1 MKRNGLIYI
10 GWFFLIGFMAA
21 CATTTAEQSK
31 KESEAY
37 RRVGEVYLQ
46 QNNLSLAMKEFKK
59 AEAKYA
65 DDHLLQY
72 DQGLVYLR
80 EELYDQAIAHF
91 KRALDLKP
99 DYGEAINSMGN
110 AYAGKGDWDQAIFYY
125 KKVVSDILY
134 GTTHYGYSNLGN
146 AYYFKKDLAL
156 SEKYYLE
163 ALSRKPD
170 FTMALQGLART
181 YIAMGR
187 IPEAVAKLER
197 AVRQAPDSPALHFQL
212 AKAYQLALEF
222 EKAYNSYRKVVE
234 LAPESLLAD
243 EAEQEA
249 RKVKAL
255 F

>member
-1 MKRNGLIYI
+1 MKRSGLIYI
-10 GWFFLIGFMAA
+10 GWFFLMFALAA
-21 CATTTAEQSK
+21 CATTTDEKSK
-31 KESEAY
+31 KTSKAY
-37 RRVGEVYLQ
+37 RRVGEAYLQ
-46 QNNLSLAMKEFKK
+46 QGNLAVAMKEFKK

-72 DQGLVYLR
+72 DMGLVYLR
-80 EELYDQAIAHF
+80 KKRYDQALVRF

-125 KKVVSDILY
+125 KKVVGDILY
-134 GTTHYGYSNLGN
+134 GTPHFGYSNLGN
-146 AYYFKKDLAL
+146 AYYYKGDLEL

-163 ALSRKPD
+163 ALNAKPG
-170 FTMALQGLART
+170 FTRALQGLART

-187 IPEAVAKLER
+187 IPEAVGKLEK
-197 AVRQAPDSPALHFQL
+197 AVRKAPDSPALHFQL

-222 EKAYNSYRKVVE
+222 KKAYDSYRKVIE
-234 LAPESLLAD
+234 LAPESPLAD
-243 EAEQEA
+243 QAEQGAKE
-249 RKVKAL
+249 VKAL